1 MEKKRKE
8 NLTFEGVVCFAI
20 SEYFS
25 GQKNKNKNEV
35 NRLSGLTSTKVIVNC
50 RV

>member
-25 GQKNKNKNEV
+25 GQKLKIKMK
-35 NRLSGLTSTKVIVNC
+35 STGFLG
-50 RV
+50 